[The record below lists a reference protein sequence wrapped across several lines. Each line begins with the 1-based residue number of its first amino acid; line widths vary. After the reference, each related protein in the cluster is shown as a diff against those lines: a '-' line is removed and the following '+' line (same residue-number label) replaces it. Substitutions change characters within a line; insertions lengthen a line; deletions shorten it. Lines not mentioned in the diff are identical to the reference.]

1 LRRSDFIGVD
11 ITLSYAFPSEG
22 SFSAEVGLIDYLFPT
37 AHEGFFG
44 VPSTTE
50 VYVSL
55 GWNVPPSPTIG
66 LYYDFDQVEST
77 LTSASVGPG
86 KSPPTPAS
94 ISE

>member
-1 LRRSDFIGVD
+1 MRRSDFIGVD

-37 AHEGFFG
+37 AHEEFFG

-55 GWNVPPSPTIG
+55 G
-66 LYYDFDQVEST
+66 
-77 LTSASVGPG
+77 
-86 KSPPTPAS
+86 
-94 ISE
+94 